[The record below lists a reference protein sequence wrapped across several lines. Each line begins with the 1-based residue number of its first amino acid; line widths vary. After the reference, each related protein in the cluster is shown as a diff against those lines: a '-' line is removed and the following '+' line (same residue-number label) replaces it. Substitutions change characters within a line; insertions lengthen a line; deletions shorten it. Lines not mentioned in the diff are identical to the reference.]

1 MAPLTALHRQTV
13 PPSGHSLAVA
23 CRLTGD
29 ARQRHL
35 VTARNNALHVYA
47 VRENRLVWLATRQLH
62 GRVTGLQRL
71 AAKGGDRLV
80 VAVHHAKM
88 CLLEWDERQ
97 HDLCPVSLHT
107 YEKLPQVDD
116 EREAHLSVDPASR
129 LVALLL
135 PTNSGGDATLALLP
149 LFAAEDTGDD
159 NEIEGVPYAPSH
171 LVPLASLTQPVNA
184 PQGAPNAFAPNAST
198 PPIRNVV
205 SMAFLPGFTEPTL
218 ALLYA
223 PDWTWAG
230 RLEYLAQNF
239 LVSLVTLST
248 KSEGGT
254 RAVVISTSPALPY
267 SCLALKPCP
276 TALGG
281 TGGVLVTTANG
292 LLYVD
297 AQSGR
302 VVAVPVNG
310 WFARDYPP
318 GRPKPAGLVTT
329 GDAATPLKALVWCRS
344 GAVFD
349 LSFTLTGRTIA
360 SLHLER
366 VADAGSLTGG
376 GAASLIRL
384 GGDLIFVGS
393 ETGSS
398 ALLRWR
404 DTLKNEAAPS
414 NVLDLLQAVPARSEA
429 MDVDQ
434 EEEDIYGDAKPQP
447 AKIDPSALASLASA
461 LAAQKPSPVQL
472 EVCDTLPGYGAIRNM
487 TTGLIDEESPAELV
501 ASTGA
506 GMSAG
511 LTVFRRNLYLTNRR
525 SLHLPATLNT
535 SEATFMP
542 SVGLWRI
549 QLAPVVD
556 EAMQQVW
563 IASDKEQTLLLRS
576 TVNGLEIVQ
585 ERPSSTLAAVP
596 LAGGNAIALVSHA
609 SIVILDS
616 QLQELQQLD
625 LPHPLHPAA
634 HPPHVS
640 STDSHL
646 VVHVPVSAGGARSRT
661 TPLVYSFDGGQLFPL
676 DLDAFDMAPA
686 PERKAGKRTAVFCDS
701 LAAVPLAR
709 PIASKVAQE
718 AKDDNDEDA
727 LYGGGDE
734 AKPAA
739 AAPSDGIVQ
748 PQDLGAE
755 RWEWIA
761 EIDSKGDM
769 KIRLLPSGVEIFSSS
784 AVTLF
789 PTVIED
795 GETERQIA
803 DSVDPDDV
811 KVDRI
816 SLAYV
821 GRNGQEALH
830 LLILLTNGQLA
841 VYEAHVSL
849 TAPSTAFGGAM
860 PRLAC
865 RFVKTAIRYLP
876 SAPTRRKNAP
886 ASDLPP
892 PRRDLRPF
900 RSVGGHAGVFIAGEE
915 AIWVLK
921 GEHGPVRCV
930 ENADRGVYGFCE
942 LAGGL
947 QQDELGGPVEGD
959 EVAVQTRETLAI
971 ARMPRD
977 IVFDSPLPYTLVP
990 KDRVYS
996 HVAFDLQTGLYVG
1009 STLHET
1015 KFVAFD
1021 EEGQPMWKER
1031 DPELVEPSV
1040 HRSTLELLVPDT
1052 WEAIHGYEF
1061 RQNEFVTSLK
1071 SVSLESKSSRTG
1083 LRDFIAVGTAV
1094 ARAEDLTI
1102 KGGIYI
1108 FEVVPVNPHP
1118 SVPRLDHE
1126 VRLMYFEEAKAAV
1139 NNVCDL
1145 NGYLFLSMGQK
1156 LYARAF
1162 EQDEFLLA
1170 IGFLDVG
1177 VHVTTLT
1184 GLKNFLLIGDEQQSI
1199 SLVAFQED
1207 PYKLVMLGRDFR
1219 PSRVGGANFIV
1230 NEGKLAFVSND
1241 DRGVLRIFEYDP
1253 TNIASYAGHRLMCR
1267 TEYAAGSDSY
1277 ASILFAKHLPNED
1290 AKQNGILYGGLD
1302 GSLFSLVPVRD
1313 AVFKRLQSL
1322 QTLMMR
1328 HVLHFAGLNPRGY
1341 RIVKN
1346 DSVSRAITKGI
1357 LDGDLLAAF
1366 EQLSLD
1372 QQLELAEAVGTD
1384 PDTVL
1389 ANLRNLRGYE

>member
-329 GDAATPLKALVWCRS
+329 GDAATPRERLEGSRLEFYTHATATEDDDDDAQSQAHPVKALVWCRS

-434 EEEDIYGDAKPQP
+434 DEEGACAMSTSRRVSLIHSRSRPPADIYGDAKPQP

-487 TTGLIDEESPAELV
+487 TTGLIDEE
-501 ASTGA
+501 
-506 GMSAG
+506 
-511 LTVFRRNLYLTNRR
+511 
-525 SLHLPATLNT
+525 
-535 SEATFMP
+535 
-542 SVGLWRI
+542 
-549 QLAPVVD
+549 
-556 EAMQQVW
+556 
-563 IASDKEQTLLLRS
+563 
-576 TVNGLEIVQ
+576 
-585 ERPSSTLAAVP
+585 
-596 LAGGNAIALVSHA
+596 
-609 SIVILDS
+609 
-616 QLQELQQLD
+616 
-625 LPHPLHPAA
+625 
-634 HPPHVS
+634 
-640 STDSHL
+640 
-646 VVHVPVSAGGARSRT
+646 
-661 TPLVYSFDGGQLFPL
+661 
-676 DLDAFDMAPA
+676 
-686 PERKAGKRTAVFCDS
+686 
-701 LAAVPLAR
+701 
-709 PIASKVAQE
+709 
-718 AKDDNDEDA
+718 
-727 LYGGGDE
+727 
-734 AKPAA
+734 
-739 AAPSDGIVQ
+739 
-748 PQDLGAE
+748 
-755 RWEWIA
+755 
-761 EIDSKGDM
+761 
-769 KIRLLPSGVEIFSSS
+769 
-784 AVTLF
+784 
-789 PTVIED
+789 
-795 GETERQIA
+795 
-803 DSVDPDDV
+803 
-811 KVDRI
+811 
-816 SLAYV
+816 
-821 GRNGQEALH
+821 
-830 LLILLTNGQLA
+830 
-841 VYEAHVSL
+841 
-849 TAPSTAFGGAM
+849 
-860 PRLAC
+860 
-865 RFVKTAIRYLP
+865 
-876 SAPTRRKNAP
+876 
-886 ASDLPP
+886 
-892 PRRDLRPF
+892 
-900 RSVGGHAGVFIAGEE
+900 
-915 AIWVLK
+915 
-921 GEHGPVRCV
+921 
-930 ENADRGVYGFCE
+930 
-942 LAGGL
+942 
-947 QQDELGGPVEGD
+947 
-959 EVAVQTRETLAI
+959 
-971 ARMPRD
+971 
-977 IVFDSPLPYTLVP
+977 
-990 KDRVYS
+990 
-996 HVAFDLQTGLYVG
+996 
-1009 STLHET
+1009 
-1015 KFVAFD
+1015 
-1021 EEGQPMWKER
+1021 
-1031 DPELVEPSV
+1031 
-1040 HRSTLELLVPDT
+1040 
-1052 WEAIHGYEF
+1052 
-1061 RQNEFVTSLK
+1061 
-1071 SVSLESKSSRTG
+1071 
-1083 LRDFIAVGTAV
+1083 
-1094 ARAEDLTI
+1094 
-1102 KGGIYI
+1102 
-1108 FEVVPVNPHP
+1108 
-1118 SVPRLDHE
+1118 
-1126 VRLMYFEEAKAAV
+1126 
-1139 NNVCDL
+1139 
-1145 NGYLFLSMGQK
+1145 
-1156 LYARAF
+1156 
-1162 EQDEFLLA
+1162 
-1170 IGFLDVG
+1170 
-1177 VHVTTLT
+1177 
-1184 GLKNFLLIGDEQQSI
+1184 
-1199 SLVAFQED
+1199 
-1207 PYKLVMLGRDFR
+1207 
-1219 PSRVGGANFIV
+1219 
-1230 NEGKLAFVSND
+1230 
-1241 DRGVLRIFEYDP
+1241 
-1253 TNIASYAGHRLMCR
+1253 
-1267 TEYAAGSDSY
+1267 
-1277 ASILFAKHLPNED
+1277 
-1290 AKQNGILYGGLD
+1290 
-1302 GSLFSLVPVRD
+1302 VRD
-1313 AVFKRLQSL
+1313 RATCNAKRAS
-1322 QTLMMR
+1322 
-1328 HVLHFAGLNPRGY
+1328 
-1341 RIVKN
+1341 
-1346 DSVSRAITKGI
+1346 
-1357 LDGDLLAAF
+1357 
-1366 EQLSLD
+1366 
-1372 QQLELAEAVGTD
+1372 
-1384 PDTVL
+1384 
-1389 ANLRNLRGYE
+1389 